1 MASERRGHQRLA
13 KFRTFQTTCDLKFFV
28 KVRVVLSPLA
38 INLFSYSVL
47 EKAGMA
53 KDLGRYVL

>member
-1 MASERRGHQRLA
+1 MHCNELSHR
-13 KFRTFQTTCDLKFFV
+13 FFFC
-28 KVRVVLSPLA
+28 KPIHCIQYL
-38 INLFSYSVL
+38 VL